1 MGDPPDLGDAAP
13 GLRLELAEH
22 LLSARGVAGEEVARR
37 VQAERD
43 AGQRWP
49 QAVMKVAA
57 DAPAFLFA
65 GGDEAFAGAD
75 EVAEQQRRSR
85 RHRRLPGK
93 IIQQPS
99 FAATEP

>member
-22 LLSARGVAGEEVARR
+22 LVSAPGVVGEQIARR

-43 AGQRWP
+43 PGQRGP
-49 QAVMKVAA
+49 QAVMQVAA
-57 DAPAFLFA
+57 NAAAFLFA
-65 GGDEAFAGAD
+65 SGDETFAGAD
-75 EVAEQQRRSR
+75 EIAEQQRRSR
-85 RHRRLPGK
+85 RHCRLPGK
-93 IIQQPS
+93 IVQQPP